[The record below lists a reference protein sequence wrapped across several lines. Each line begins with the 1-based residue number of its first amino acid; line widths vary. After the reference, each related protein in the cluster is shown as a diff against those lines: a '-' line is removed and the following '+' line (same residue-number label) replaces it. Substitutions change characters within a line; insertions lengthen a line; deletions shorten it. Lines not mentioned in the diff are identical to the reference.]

1 MLHVGFSISPASIR
15 HSGLVADRSATDYQ
29 RAGRTQDPERAPG
42 HAERAVVGVRD
53 GLQFELAIDLAKG
66 RTDL

>member
-1 MLHVGFSISPASIR
+1 MRWL
-15 HSGLVADRSATDYQ
+15 ADQPATDHQ
-29 RAGRTQDPERAPG
+29 RTGRPQDPERAPG

-53 GLQFELAIDLAKG
+53 GLQFELAVDLLNG